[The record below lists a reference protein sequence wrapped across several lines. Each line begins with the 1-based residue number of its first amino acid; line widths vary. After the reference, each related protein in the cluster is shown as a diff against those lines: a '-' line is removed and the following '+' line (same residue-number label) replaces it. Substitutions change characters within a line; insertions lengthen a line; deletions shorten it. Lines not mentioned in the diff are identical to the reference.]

1 LVFAQQLFMI
11 TYLRGKLI
19 QKNPAFA
26 IIETAGGVAYYV
38 FISLNTYSKLPSTD
52 EVKLFTYFHVKEDTQ
67 ALYGFADEEERELFE
82 HLISVSGIG
91 TSTAQMMLS
100 ALQPA
105 EIKQAIVQENE
116 TLIKSIK
123 GIGVKT
129 AKLLILQLKDKL
141 AKTTAIAE
149 SVAFAHNNFRDE
161 ALNALLALGIAKP
174 MAQKAL
180 NKVLTANPQ
189 VSTVEALIKQALQ
202 FL

>member
-1 LVFAQQLFMI
+1 MI
-11 TYLRGKLI
+11 TYLKGKI
-19 QKNPAFA
+19 AQKNPAF
-26 IIETAGGVAYYV
+26 IVIETAGGVAYRV
-38 FISLNTYSKLPSTD
+38 FISLYTYSKLSNNE
-52 EVKLFTYFHVKEDTQ
+52 EVKIFTYFHVKEDIQ

-105 EIKQAIVQENE
+105 EIRQAIVQENE

-141 AKTTAIAE
+141 AKASPTLEIT
-149 SVAFAHNNFRDE
+149 SNNNNNVREE

-180 NKVLTANPQ
+180 NKVLSHNP
-189 VSTVEALIKQALQ
+189 SINSIEALIKQALQ
-202 FL
+202 VL